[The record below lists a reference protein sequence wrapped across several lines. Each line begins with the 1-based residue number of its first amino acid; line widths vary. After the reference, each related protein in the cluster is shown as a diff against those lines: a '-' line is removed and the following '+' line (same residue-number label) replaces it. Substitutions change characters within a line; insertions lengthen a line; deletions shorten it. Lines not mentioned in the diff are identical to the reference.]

1 VQIRGNLLAGAAA
14 QNRRLLDNRL
24 RRRPGAA
31 IDQPSQAFAIV
42 PINHL

>member
-14 QNRRLLDNRL
+14 QNRRLL
-24 RRRPGAA
+24 RRRPVQPGAA